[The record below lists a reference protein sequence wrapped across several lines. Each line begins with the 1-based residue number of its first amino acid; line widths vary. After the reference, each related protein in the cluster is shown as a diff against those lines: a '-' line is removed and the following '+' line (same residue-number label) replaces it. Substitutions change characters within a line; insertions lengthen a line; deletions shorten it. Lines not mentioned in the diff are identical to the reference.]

1 MNTVFNTDRFWNL
14 EKQNLFLSKMQYVYI
29 LGGLAGLYLLSVLM
43 KVLIG
48 MSLSVIVYLA
58 VFIVIVA
65 GPCLFEKSRNK
76 HKSTFYFTLPA
87 STFEKYLSY
96 WLKYVIFIPLVIILT
111 LLVLNIISGF
121 IPVEAVKSHA
131 DSMSFSVITG
141 SFRSVALIFATQ
153 AAFIGGYFY
162 FQKHAFA
169 KTSLII
175 LLISIFFLIIGIA
188 IGAYFFSGQ
197 SVEFS
202 SNAATETTTYN
213 MGYEIGKGLD
223 SLVNDPV
230 IKALDI
236 IYYII
241 FITGM
246 WTVSFF
252 KLRETEI

>member
-1 MNTVFNTDRFWNL
+1 MNTIFNTDRFWNL

-29 LGGLAGLYLLSVLM
+29 LGGLMGLYMLSMLM
-43 KVLIG
+43 KILVG
-48 MSLSVIVYLA
+48 MSLSAMVYLA
-58 VFIVIVA
+58 AFIVIVA
-65 GPCLFEKSRNK
+65 GPCLFEKSRSK
-76 HKSTFYFTLPA
+76 HSSTFYFILPA
-87 STFEKYLSY
+87 STFEKYLSF
-96 WLKYVIFIPLVIILT
+96 WLKYVIFIPLAITIIFLT
-111 LLVLNIISGF
+111 MNAITGL
-121 IPVEAVKSHA
+121 IPVEAIKNHA
-131 DSMSFSVITG
+131 ESMSFSFISG
-141 SFRSVALIFATQ
+141 SFRTLLLILATQ
-153 AAFIGGYFY
+153 AAFMGGYFY

-175 LLISIFFLIIGIA
+175 LLISIFFMIIGIA

-223 SLVNDPV
+223 SLVNDPF

-236 IYYII
+236 IYYIV